1 MSMLKTS
8 LTTVALTAALLGG
21 ALATPAAAADPNTCP
36 TGKFCGWSGKNRTG
50 TRTVYSEKPG
60 CYPLDHIAKS
70 VSNQTSYKLV
80 FWKAT
85 LGCATGTKLVT
96 LKPGTYSDNP
106 GSANS
111 VEIYG

>member
-1 MSMLKTS
+1 MLKKS
-8 LTTVALTAALLGG
+8 LTIVALTGTLLGG

-36 TGKFCGWSGKNRTG
+36 SGKFCGWSGKNRTG
-50 TRTVYSEKPG
+50 TRTGYSEKPG

-70 VSNQTSYKLV
+70 VSNPTSYKLV
-80 FWKAT
+80 FWKAS

-96 LKPGTYSDNP
+96 LKPGPYSDNP